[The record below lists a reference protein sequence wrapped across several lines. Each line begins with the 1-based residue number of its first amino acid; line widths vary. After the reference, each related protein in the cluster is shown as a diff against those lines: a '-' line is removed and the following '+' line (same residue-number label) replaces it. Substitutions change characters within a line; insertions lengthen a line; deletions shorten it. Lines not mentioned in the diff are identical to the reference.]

1 MKADAERNI
10 DSMSLT
16 LDVSRF
22 SGWLKID
29 VTANILLMSVTLD
42 VSQLEMSALKFCKPE
57 KRKLMS
63 VIAETSQPAMGPCE
77 AMASVRLASYSLT
90 AACRS
95 ALLVKTVAAVPRMF
109 IDSICLRW

>member
-1 MKADAERNI
+1 MSCSGWLKADAERNI

-42 VSQLEMSALKFCKPE
+42 VSQLEMSALKFCKGE
-57 KRKLMS
+57 KRERTNARG
-63 VIAETSQPAMGPCE
+63 VA
-77 AMASVRLASYSLT
+77 RLA
-90 AACRS
+90 
-95 ALLVKTVAAVPRMF
+95 
-109 IDSICLRW
+109 RWQRGVV